1 MTTDSFAPFR
11 DRCAIAG
18 VGATVMSRNSGRSA
32 LSLATEAALK
42 ALDDAGMTPADVGGI
57 LNCDLDT
64 VVPLTLSATLGAHEV
79 TYWGHTGPGGHG
91 PCMMIALAVGAILS
105 GQAKA
110 VLCFRSLNGRSE
122 SRLGTGVPGLG
133 KELTGGFA
141 TYDEFYAPYG
151 LLTAGQLWALIAQR
165 HMMAYGT
172 KPEHLGEIAVACRE
186 AATLTPGAQMHDRP
200 LTMEDYLASRMIS
213 TPLRLNDF
221 CLETDGACAIVI
233 TSAERARD
241 TRHTP
246 ALIRAVA
253 AGGPLDN
260 RPGMVFPFLSMSDIT
275 EIGGFRGGEKL
286 WSRAGVS
293 PKEVDV
299 AQLYD
304 CFTISVLMQ
313 LEAYGFCPRGEGGP
327 FVAGGAVRR
336 DGALPINTSGG
347 HLSGGYIHGMNLI
360 IEGVQQMRGEAA
372 MQIADAELCL
382 CTGGPMAFGS
392 SVLLRRD
399 A

>member
-11 DRCAIAG
+11 DQCAIAG

-42 ALDDAGMTPADVGGI
+42 ALDDAGMTAADVGGI

-64 VVPLTLSATLGAHEV
+64 VVPLTLSATIGAHEV

-110 VLCFRSLNGRSE
+110 VLCFRALNGRSE

-172 KPEHLGEIAVACRE
+172 TPEHLGEIAIACRE

-200 LTMEDYLASRMIS
+200 LTMEDYLASRMIA

-221 CLETDGACAIVI
+221 CLETDGACAVVI

-260 RPGMVFPFLSMSDIT
+260 RPGMVFPYLSMSDIT
-275 EIGGFRGGEKL
+275 EIGGFRGGETL

-313 LEAYGFCPRGEGGP
+313 LEAYGFCRRGEGGP
-327 FVAGGAVRR
+327 FVASGAVRR
-336 DGALPINTSGG
+336 DGVLPINTSGG

-360 IEGVQQMRGEAA
+360 IEGVQQMRREAA
-372 MQIADAELCL
+372 MQIPDAELCL